1 MQAYSLILSKVHH
14 MFIIIFNSDSIE
26 FSTTKLFK
34 TWSNSY
40 TIALNILKPAWYILT
55 HPRLFNNTKS
65 ATQDPMVWEISATIK
80 YCETS
85 LLDASLLIQGF
96 STIPRVSHR
105 NHGLGDLNNNTKSAA
120 WFGRSQHDKTKQTIF
135 LNEWNG
141 WNDKD
146 SLSCMSHEWIF
157 TARGKMIFSCNE
169 KKNIY
174 DIEGFL
180 KT

>member
-1 MQAYSLILSKVHH
+1 
-14 MFIIIFNSDSIE
+14 
-26 FSTTKLFK
+26 
-34 TWSNSY
+34 
-40 TIALNILKPAWYILT
+40 
-55 HPRLFNNTKS
+55 
-65 ATQDPMVWEISATIK
+65 
-80 YCETS
+80 
-85 LLDASLLIQGF
+85 
-96 STIPRVSHR
+96 VSHR